1 MRAPY
6 EPLSIYC
13 ASCGAPFLPASL
25 FLLVGLIVNV
35 VLILHW
41 DAF

>member
-1 MRAPY
+1 MRAPC

-13 ASCGAPFLPASL
+13 ASCGAPALLVILFLPVV
-25 FLLVGLIVNV
+25 LVVNV